1 VASFSTETARQVWK
15 ILLRLKGSS
24 QCGVSTENNGGPWWP
39 PVVVGDG
46 EEAWD
51 IGNGFGRRKEK
62 ENGVFPRL
70 HEIQRLKHSNAY
82 ALGKRSVSHTPEDI
96 SQIATIRL
104 WKSVL

>member
-1 VASFSTETARQVWK
+1 MASFSTETARQVWK

-24 QCGVSTENNGGPWWP
+24 QCGVSTENNGGLWWP

-70 HEIQRLKHSNAY
+70 HEIQRLKHSNSS
-82 ALGKRSVSHTPEDI
+82 ALGKRSVSHTPEDT
-96 SQIATIRL
+96 SQIATVRL